1 MGFDFNSI
9 SSDPLLYFLTHS
21 TLFVLIVATV
31 FFTFGLMFGWLT
43 WARYKRQR
51 TELLLENE
59 ANKDELAQLKR
70 KLAEQMARAAV
81 SAAPPPSAPASM
93 RDVHGKPDP
102 VLDSFLNTA
111 AALLP
116 QHASPSSSREGAPE
130 AHGKDPAP
138 PALQAT
144 KADVDPT
151 VSLLQ
156 SLIVEG
162 HHQEAPADTA
172 QAVPEIPETIVIQ
185 EEPKPVVEEPEPK
198 AEGSATAENSEAP
211 ASVTHADPSPE
222 QAAAVSPDANGS
234 EVRLLSDPHLGLI
247 YSCRPSLADDL
258 SHLKG
263 VASVIEGRL
272 HDLGVYTFKQIALW
286 NDENIHEFSTL
297 LSFKDRIRREQWV
310 DQARELH
317 FQKYGERL

>member
-1 MGFDFNSI
+1 MGFDFSSI

-21 TLFVLIVATV
+21 TLFVLVVASV

-51 TELLLENE
+51 IELLLENE
-59 ANKDELAQLKR
+59 ANKDEIAQLKR
-70 KLAEQMARAAV
+70 KLAEQIVRA
-81 SAAPPPSAPASM
+81 SATADAPSGTPTPM
-93 RDVHGKPDP
+93 RDIHGKPDP
-102 VLDSFLNTA
+102 VIDSFLNTA

-116 QHASPSSSREGAPE
+116 KHESRSPDSEAAPE
-130 AHGKDPAP
+130 APNKSPSQPAP
-138 PALQAT
+138 QTAKAEVQPAR
-144 KADVDPT
+144 
-151 VSLLQ
+151 SLLQ

-162 HHQEAPADTA
+162 HHQDAPADTA
-172 QAVPEIPETIVIQ
+172 QQVPEIPETIVI
-185 EEPKPVVEEPEPK
+185 PDEPELPAGKPEPPAEVPAAAEK
-198 AEGSATAENSEAP
+198 AGTP
-211 ASVTHADPSPE
+211 ASVTQVDPAPE
-222 QAAAVSPDANGS
+222 QPAAVSPDANGS

>member
-21 TLFVLIVATV
+21 TLFVLIVASV
-31 FFTFGLMFGWLT
+31 FFTFGVMFGWLT

-51 TELLLENE
+51 FELLLENE
-59 ANKDELAQLKR
+59 ANKDEIAQLKR
-70 KLAEQMARAAV
+70 KLAEQIARA
-81 SAAPPPSAPASM
+81 SATADTPSGAATSM
-93 RDVHGKPDP
+93 RDIHGKPDP
-102 VLDSFLNTA
+102 VIDSFLNTA

-116 QHASPSSSREGAPE
+116 KHESQSPALEASPEAPGKSASAPQHANAEV
-130 AHGKDPAP
+130 HPAR
-138 PALQAT
+138 
-144 KADVDPT
+144 
-151 VSLLQ
+151 SLLQ

-162 HHQEAPADTA
+162 HHQDAPTDTA
-172 QAVPEIPETIVIQ
+172 QPVPEIPETIVIPD
-185 EEPKPVVEEPEPK
+185 EPKPHVEQPEPQ
-198 AEGSATAENSEAP
+198 AEAPAIAENAGAP
-211 ASVTHADPSPE
+211 ASVAHSHPAPE
-222 QAAAVSPDANGS
+222 QPVDLSPDANGS

-317 FQKYGERL
+317 FQKYGERV